1 MNLGKKARMAIAV
14 ALVAVIVVAGSAV
27 LLSTAKTPS
36 SDKLQVV
43 ATFYPL
49 YYFSSQIGGDLV
61 EASMLI
67 PDNADPHSWEP
78 TASDM
83 VKVDQAKVLV
93 YNGAG
98 FEPWISTVLGAAST
112 SDLTV
117 VDTSTNV
124 SLLMSDEVREVYDAA
139 AAALD
144 AGANGTVSAAADAS
158 SAPVV
163 NASGYLNVD
172 LVPTADGHGGYLKVV
187 SADGGDVRFFVTNP
201 VDFTIS
207 SANGT
212 EVSYEMSNGA
222 VSSYPMFNGS
232 KFVELEGGE
241 EYTVHLI
248 SNSSANTGLVMVSG
262 TEESEGTEEHHHGL
276 NDPHFW
282 LDPLN
287 AEVQVQNILTGFIK
301 ADPQHAA
308 EYRSNA
314 ANLTERLDKLN
325 QDYANGLANRT
336 KSAIITTHEGFNYLA
351 ARYGFKAYG
360 ATGISADSQPSV
372 QDMAN
377 LVDQVKALGLHY
389 VYSEPIYSDA
399 VMETIAS
406 ETGAQVLVLD
416 GVHGRSGV
424 HANMDYFQI
433 MYANLEALKIGLEVT
448 S

>member
-1 MNLGKKARMAIAV
+1 MAIAV
-14 ALVAVIVVAGSAV
+14 VLVAVIAVAGSAA
-27 LLSTAKTPS
+27 LLSTAKTPGS
-36 SDKLQVV
+36 NKLQVV

-49 YYFSSQIGGDLV
+49 YYFSSQIGGDQV

-83 VKVDQAKVLV
+83 VKVDQANVLV

-98 FEPWISTVLGAAST
+98 FEPWVGTILGAVST

-117 VDTSTNV
+117 VDTSKNV
-124 SLLMSDEVREVYDAA
+124 SLMMSDEVREVYDAA

-144 AGANGTVSAAADAS
+144 AGADGTVSAAADAS
-158 SAPVV
+158 SAPAV
-163 NASGYLNVD
+163 NASGYLDID
-172 LVPTADGHGGYLKVV
+172 LVQVNGGYGGYLKVV
-187 SADGGDVRFFVTNP
+187 SANGGDLRFFVTNP
-201 VDFTIS
+201 ADLTIS

-212 EVSYEMSNGA
+212 EVSYEMTNGV

-241 EYTVHLI
+241 EYTVHLT
-248 SNSSANTGLVMVSG
+248 SNSSASTGLVMVAG
-262 TEESEGTEEHHHGL
+262 AEGSEGTEEHHHGL

-282 LDPLN
+282 LDPLS
-287 AEVQVQNILTGFIK
+287 AKVQVQNILDAFVH

-308 EYRSNA
+308 EYQANA

-325 QDYANGLANRT
+325 QDYVSGLANRT
-336 KSAIITTHEGFNYLA
+336 KNAIITTHEGFDYLA

-360 ATGISADSQPSV
+360 ATGISADSQPSA

-377 LVDQVKALGLHY
+377 LVDQVKTLGLHY

-399 VMETIAS
+399 VINTIAS

-433 MYANLEALKIGLEVT
+433 MYANLEALKVGLEVT